1 MDTDAIE
8 IKYGLPKA
16 LPTIQNGKLAPV
28 FPLYFQYRGDN
39 VIIFSKKYM
48 GEIEHIYELLYKI
61 VTHQTIDAD
70 NPLPYEFKFEENNLY
85 VRDKT
90 NTKWTLMGGDI
101 TKLYF
106 GAKEYADETFIK
118 SLKADDA
125 TIVFTKGDNSTG
137 SLTINNVAHADTTLK
152 DNKNQQID
160 TTYVK
165 GVTSSNDELTITKGN
180 GTTSK
185 VTINNVTHAINS
197 DNANY
202 ATKTL
207 QDNLGQQIHQT
218 YIKKLSTYGGNI
230 TMYKGDGGTSIVK
243 INNVELAQSAVKAAK
258 DNLGQQID
266 VTYVK
271 DVLESN
277 GIVTVTKGNKQ
288 SEVLCFTSIT
298 NDIIDDILKLNEDT
312 TLEEKEA
319 IIDET
324 IIDIFLNKGDGY
336 ITVYSLNSAI
346 DTDTIDDLYL
356 NSGLYPEPSGDECIN
371 SSEIENIFINGG
383 VVHEV
388 FRC

>member
-90 NTKWTLMGGDI
+90 NTKWTLMGDI

-137 SLTINNVAHADTTLK
+137 SLTINNVAPADTTLK

-165 GVTSSNDELTITKGN
+165 GVTGSNAELTITKGN

-371 SSEIENIFINGG
+371 SSEMENIFINGG

>member
-39 VIIFSKKYM
+39 VLIFSKKYM

-90 NTKWTLMGGDI
+90 NTKWTLMGDI

-125 TIVFTKGDNSTG
+125 TIVFTKGDNSIG

-160 TTYVK
+160 TTYIK
-165 GVTSSNDELTITKGN
+165 GVTSSNAELTITKGN

-371 SSEIENIFINGG
+371 SSEMENIFINGG

>member
-1 MDTDAIE
+1 M
-8 IKYGLPKA
+8 
-16 LPTIQNGKLAPV
+16 
-28 FPLYFQYRGDN
+28 
-39 VIIFSKKYM
+39 
-48 GEIEHIYELLYKI
+48 
-61 VTHQTIDAD
+61 
-70 NPLPYEFKFEENNLY
+70 
-85 VRDKT
+85 
-90 NTKWTLMGGDI
+90 GDI

-165 GVTSSNDELTITKGN
+165 GVTGSNAELTITKGN

-288 SEVLCFTSIT
+288 NEVLCFTSIT

>member
-39 VIIFSKKYM
+39 VLIFSKKYM

-90 NTKWTLMGGDI
+90 NTKWTLMGDI

-125 TIVFTKGDNSTG
+125 TIVFTKGDNSIG

-165 GVTSSNDELTITKGN
+165 GVTSSNAGLTITKGN

-298 NDIIDDILKLNEDT
+298 NNIIDDILKLNEDT

>member
-90 NTKWTLMGGDI
+90 NTKWTLMGDI

-137 SLTINNVAHADTTLK
+137 SLMINNVAHADTTLK

-165 GVTSSNDELTITKGN
+165 GVTGSNAELTITKGN

-243 INNVELAQSAVKAAK
+243 INNVELAQSVVKAAK

>member
-39 VIIFSKKYM
+39 VLIFSKKYM

-90 NTKWTLMGGDI
+90 NTKWTLMGDI

-125 TIVFTKGDNSTG
+125 TIVFTKGDNSIG

-165 GVTSSNDELTITKGN
+165 GVTSSNAELTITKGN

-185 VTINNVTHAINS
+185 VTINNVTHTINS

-319 IIDET
+319 ITDET
-324 IIDIFLNKGDGY
+324 IIDIFLNKGEGY
-336 ITVYSLNSAI
+336 LTKFNLNSAVN
-346 DTDTIDDLYL
+346 TATVEDLYI
-356 NSGLYPEPSGDECIN
+356 NSDLYPEPDGDECIN
-371 SSEIENIFINGG
+371 ASEINNILNTGG
-383 VVHEV
+383 VAA
-388 FRC
+388 

>member
-39 VIIFSKKYM
+39 VLIFSKKYM

-90 NTKWTLMGGDI
+90 NTKWTLMGDI

-125 TIVFTKGDNSTG
+125 TIVFTKGDNSIG

-165 GVTSSNDELTITKGN
+165 GVTSSNAELTITKGN

>member
-90 NTKWTLMGGDI
+90 NTKWTLMGDI

-125 TIVFTKGDNSTG
+125 TIVFTKGDNSIG

-165 GVTSSNDELTITKGN
+165 GVTSSNAELTITKGN

>member
-39 VIIFSKKYM
+39 VLIFSKKYM
-48 GEIEHIYELLYKI
+48 GEIEHIYELLYII

-90 NTKWTLMGGDI
+90 NTKWTLMGDI

-125 TIVFTKGDNSTG
+125 TIVFTKGDNSIG

-165 GVTSSNDELTITKGN
+165 GVTSSNAELTITKGN

-319 IIDET
+319 ITDET
-324 IIDIFLNKGDGY
+324 IIDIFLNKGEGY
-336 ITVYSLNSAI
+336 LTKFNLNSAVN
-346 DTDTIDDLYL
+346 TATVEDLYI
-356 NSGLYPEPSGDECIN
+356 NSDLYPEPDGDECIN
-371 SSEIENIFINGG
+371 ASEINNILNTGG
-383 VVHEV
+383 VAA
-388 FRC
+388 

>member
-90 NTKWTLMGGDI
+90 NTKWTLMGDI

-106 GAKEYADETFIK
+106 GAKKYADETFIK

-165 GVTSSNDELTITKGN
+165 GVTGSNAELTITKGN

>member
-90 NTKWTLMGGDI
+90 NTKWTLMGDI

-137 SLTINNVAHADTTLK
+137 SLMINNVAHADTTLK

-165 GVTSSNDELTITKGN
+165 GVTGSNAEFTITKGN

>member
-39 VIIFSKKYM
+39 VLIFSKKYM

-90 NTKWTLMGGDI
+90 NTKWTLMGDI

-137 SLTINNVAHADTTLK
+137 SLMINNVAHADTTLK

-165 GVTSSNDELTITKGN
+165 GVTGSNAELTITKGN

>member
-8 IKYGLPKA
+8 IKYGLSKA

-90 NTKWTLMGGDI
+90 NTKWTLMGDI

-137 SLTINNVAHADTTLK
+137 SLMINNVAHADTTLK

-165 GVTSSNDELTITKGN
+165 GVTGSNAELTITKGN

>member
-39 VIIFSKKYM
+39 VLIFSKKYM

-90 NTKWTLMGGDI
+90 NTKWTLMGDI

-125 TIVFTKGDNSTG
+125 TIVFTKGDNSIG

-160 TTYVK
+160 TTYIK
-165 GVTSSNDELTITKGN
+165 GVTSFNAELTITKGN

>member
-70 NPLPYEFKFEENNLY
+70 NSLPYEFKFEENNLY

-90 NTKWTLMGGDI
+90 NTKWTLMGDI

-137 SLTINNVAHADTTLK
+137 SLMINNVAHADTTLK

-165 GVTSSNDELTITKGN
+165 GVTGSNAELTITKGN

-312 TLEEKEA
+312 TLEKKEA

>member
-8 IKYGLPKA
+8 IKYGLPKS

-90 NTKWTLMGGDI
+90 NTKWTLMGDI

-137 SLTINNVAHADTTLK
+137 SLMINNVAHADTTLK

-165 GVTSSNDELTITKGN
+165 GVTGSNAELTITKGN

>member
-70 NPLPYEFKFEENNLY
+70 NPLPYEFKFEDNNLY

-90 NTKWTLMGGDI
+90 NTKWTLMGDI

-137 SLTINNVAHADTTLK
+137 SLMINNVAHADTTLK

-165 GVTSSNDELTITKGN
+165 GVTGSNAELTITKGN

>member
-39 VIIFSKKYM
+39 VLIFSKKYM

-90 NTKWTLMGGDI
+90 NTKWTLMGDI

-137 SLTINNVAHADTTLK
+137 SLMINNVAHADTTLK

-165 GVTSSNDELTITKGN
+165 GVTGSNAGLTITKGN

>member
-90 NTKWTLMGGDI
+90 NTKWTLMGDI

-137 SLTINNVAHADTTLK
+137 SLMINNVAHADTTLK

-165 GVTSSNDELTITKGN
+165 GVTGSNAGLTITKGN

>member
-90 NTKWTLMGGDI
+90 NTKWTLMGDI

-137 SLTINNVAHADTTLK
+137 SLMINNVAHADTTLK

-165 GVTSSNDELTITKGN
+165 GVTGSNAGLTITKGN

-298 NDIIDDILKLNEDT
+298 NNIIDDILKLNEDT

>member
-90 NTKWTLMGGDI
+90 NTKWTLMGDI

-165 GVTSSNDELTITKGN
+165 GVTGSNAELTITKGN

-207 QDNLGQQIHQT
+207 Q
-218 YIKKLSTYGGNI
+218 
-230 TMYKGDGGTSIVK
+230 
-243 INNVELAQSAVKAAK
+243 

-371 SSEIENIFINGG
+371 SSEMENIFINGG

>member
-16 LPTIQNGKLAPV
+16 LPTIQNEKLAPV

-39 VIIFSKKYM
+39 VLIFSKKYM

-90 NTKWTLMGGDI
+90 NTKWTLMGDI

-125 TIVFTKGDNSTG
+125 TIVFTKGDNSIG

-319 IIDET
+319 ITDET
-324 IIDIFLNKGDGY
+324 IIDIFLNKGEGY
-336 ITVYSLNSAI
+336 LTKFNLNSAVN
-346 DTDTIDDLYL
+346 TATVEDLYI
-356 NSGLYPEPSGDECIN
+356 NSDLYPEPDGDECIN
-371 SSEIENIFINGG
+371 ASEINNILNTGG
-383 VVHEV
+383 VAA
-388 FRC
+388 

>member
-39 VIIFSKKYM
+39 VLIFSKKYM

-70 NPLPYEFKFEENNLY
+70 NHLPYEFKFEENNLY

-90 NTKWTLMGGDI
+90 NTKWTLMGDI

-125 TIVFTKGDNSTG
+125 TIVFTKGDNSIG
-137 SLTINNVAHADTTLK
+137 SLTINNVAHADRTLK

-165 GVTSSNDELTITKGN
+165 GVTSSNAELTITKGN

-298 NDIIDDILKLNEDT
+298 NDVIDDILKLNEDT

-319 IIDET
+319 ITDET
-324 IIDIFLNKGDGY
+324 IIDIFLNKGEGY
-336 ITVYSLNSAI
+336 LTKFNLNSAVN
-346 DTDTIDDLYL
+346 TATVEDLYI
-356 NSGLYPEPSGDECIN
+356 NSDLYPEPDGDECIN
-371 SSEIENIFINGG
+371 ASEINNILNTGG
-383 VVHEV
+383 VAA
-388 FRC
+388 